1 MTPEFLL
8 TTFLIVASPGT
19 GALYTI
25 AAGLTAG
32 PRASIVAAFGCTL
45 GIIPHMLAAISGLAA
60 LIAASTTAFEVLR
73 YLGVAYLLY
82 MAWSMFRASGTL
94 GLSGAASARSIRE
107 VVVKAILI
115 NLLNPK
121 LSLFFLAFLPQ
132 FVGPDEPYALA
143 RMMTLSLIFM
153 ATTFLVFAAYGAG
166 AAAMR
171 RHVLSSI
178 PVQTWMFRSFAIA
191 FAALAVQLALTQR

>member
-8 TTFLIVASPGT
+8 TTLLIVASPGT
-19 GALYTI
+19 GALYTV

-32 PRASIVAAFGCTL
+32 PRASIVAALGCTL
-45 GIIPHMLAAISGLAA
+45 GTIPHILAAISGLAV
-60 LIAASTTAFEVLR
+60 LMQTSTTAFKALQ

-82 MAWSMFRASGTL
+82 MAWSMFRASGAL
-94 GLSGAASARSIRE
+94 GLSGAASARSTHE
-107 VVVKAILI
+107 VIVTAILI

-132 FVGPDEPYALA
+132 FVGPDEPRALA

-178 PVQTWMFRSFAIA
+178 PVRTWMRRGFALA
-191 FAALAVQLALTQR
+191 FAALAVQLALAQR